1 LRLTQARAI
10 VGRMGTKRRQMGR
23 LPTIGHS
30 NHGWDAFHAL
40 LSGAGTTMVVDVRAV
55 PHSRFP
61 QFRKRAL
68 ETALPAAGMSYR
80 WMGREL
86 GGVGKRT
93 DATTFAGIAARADFH
108 AALDTLVA
116 LSASEVPAIMCAE
129 RDPLSCHRTALIAR
143 HLRWRGDVALKHVL
157 GDGTLL
163 SQDAL
168 DNRLIEHMLGDQD
181 SLFDTGGDRVTRAYD
196 ALAHAMTG
204 EAPAG

>member
-1 LRLTQARAI
+1 MARI
-10 VGRMGTKRRQMGR
+10 
-23 LPTIGHS
+23 LTIGHS

-40 LSGAGTTMVVDVRAV
+40 LTGAGATMVVDVRAA

-108 AALDTLVA
+108 AALDTLA
-116 LSASEVPAIMCAE
+116 ELAASEVPAIMCAE

-143 HLRWRGDVALKHVL
+143 HLRQRPEVALVHVL
-157 GDGTLL
+157 GDGTAI
-163 SQDAL
+163 SQETLDA
-168 DNRLIEHMLGDQD
+168 RLAERMLGPQEN
-181 SLFDTGGDRVTRAYD
+181 LFATGGDRVTRAYD

-204 EAPAG
+204 ETPPG